1 MLSVLFLAATAASQP
16 ATIVQAPTM
25 PPPILAV
32 GVPGMSNRIANG
44 VSIVPEMTPVP
55 AIPVHVRVVAGNQ
68 ELFNDSLRVTSN
80 AGASYQ
86 ESRSEAP
93 PTVCTGERYYSSQ
106 QRYSIN
112 LNLYL
117 REGSPQGPMVNVS
130 VTWQRPSAMPSCGGD
145 GSRQVQLT
153 QTVPLVPGQSVDA
166 IQGDAGLAVTI
177 SR

>member
-1 MLSVLFLAATAASQP
+1 MVSALVLAAAAAQS
-16 ATIVQAPTM
+16 AIFVQAPTV

-32 GVPGMSNRIANG
+32 GTPRMSSRIASDVVG
-44 VSIVPEMTPVP
+44 VPEMTPVT
-55 AIPVHVRVVAGNQ
+55 AIPVHVRVMAGNQ
-68 ELFNDSLRVTSN
+68 QLFNDSLRVTTN

-93 PTVCTGERYYSSQ
+93 TTVCAGDRYYSSQ

-130 VTWQRPSAMPSCGGD
+130 VTWQRPSAMPSCGGE

-153 QTVPLVPGQSVDA
+153 QTVPLAPGQSVT